1 MAQQGDQLAHGE
13 PHGEPHGDLEKECGP
28 LEVALGSGIER
39 LQAAASRD
47 EQQTD
52 ASNKDT
58 AASLRILA
66 TRMAN
71 LGDDKD
77 WSNIKQLHGT
87 CSDTVGREGDVIQAS
102 TGHIPS

>member
-71 LGDDKD
+71 LCLLYT
-77 WSNIKQLHGT
+77 S
-87 CSDTVGREGDVIQAS
+87 
-102 TGHIPS
+102 PSPRDATLSRMPSSA